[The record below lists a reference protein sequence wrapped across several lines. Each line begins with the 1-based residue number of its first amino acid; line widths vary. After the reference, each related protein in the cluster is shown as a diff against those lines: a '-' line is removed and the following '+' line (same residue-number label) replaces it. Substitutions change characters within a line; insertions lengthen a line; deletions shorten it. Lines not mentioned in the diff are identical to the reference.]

1 MLFVDYSRIE
11 LQSSGHLATERPYT
25 ISFLLDFIW
34 LILIM
39 NAFDRTSDAV
49 G

>member
-11 LQSSGHLATERPYT
+11 LHGSGHLATERPYT

-34 LILIM
+34 LILIK
-39 NAFDRTSDAV
+39 NAFVRTHDAV